1 MTDLILAIIHHLLVF
16 GLVAM
21 LVAES
26 MLVRPAMRGMDVDRV
41 VRIDIGYGATAVLI
55 IIVGLVRVFF
65 GAKGYHFYANNF
77 FFWGKIVCFLAI
89 AGLSVPPT
97 LQFLRWRATR
107 KVDPAFVPTDA
118 EASSVRKWM
127 RYQSLVLVVLLV
139 FAAAMARVPF

>member
-26 MLVRPAMRGMDVDRV
+26 MLVRPGMRGMDVDRV
-41 VRIDIGYGATAVLI
+41 VRIDIGYGATAGAILI
-55 IIVGLVRVFF
+55 IGLLRIFF

-77 FFWGKIVCFLAI
+77 FFWGKMVCFLAI
-89 AGLSVPPT
+89 AALSVPPT
-97 LQFLRWRATR
+97 LKFLQWRATR
-107 KVDPAFVPTDA
+107 RADPAFVPSDA